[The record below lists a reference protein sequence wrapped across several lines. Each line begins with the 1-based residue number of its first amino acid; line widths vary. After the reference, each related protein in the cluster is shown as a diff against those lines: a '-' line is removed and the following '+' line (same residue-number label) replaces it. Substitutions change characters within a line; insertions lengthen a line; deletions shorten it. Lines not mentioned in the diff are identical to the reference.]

1 MLLNS
6 MKNFKEPAT
15 LKPKIYYQIFF
26 KKICKRKY
34 LPKNLRVD
42 ASDICFDGTS
52 MAGY

>member
-1 MLLNS
+1 

-42 ASDICFDGTS
+42 ASDICFDRTS
-52 MAGY
+52 MTEY